1 MVENLSEVI
10 SVVKQLRETSGTND
24 KIVLLRRNCNNE
36 LLRKVLRYT
45 YDTDLKYGVQK
56 KSIVMR
62 TGESKWNS
70 LFEMLDE
77 LAESNINDSL
87 KRNVGRFINNLET
100 EDEKELVTKILLKNL
115 DVGLNVKN
123 INKGMKGLI
132 VSHDIMKGSSWD
144 GTLNSEVA
152 VSLKLDGIR
161 CSWLIKDGKAIAKT
175 RQNKIIQ
182 GMNELTKAIEEVFGE
197 QDLFVDGELLAINE
211 EGLSSEDLF
220 KKTSAIVNSKG
231 LKKDLTFVAFD
242 IVSLEDYNNKSNNTP
257 FLERREQLECYVGLK
272 NELVKLA
279 PMYFITDSIDRIYE
293 KLDEVVKD
301 NCEGLMLNKIN
312 GFYEFKRTKQL
323 LKVKKFNE
331 GDVLV
336 TDILEGEGRL
346 EGTLGKVEVQFK
358 YKGDIYTN
366 NIGSGFSDEER
377 EYYWEHK
384 DELIGKVV
392 TIKYFEITKNEQ
404 GGFGFRFP
412 TWKGREYIRTDKKGI
427 DDTNVE

>member
-10 SVVKQLRETSGTND
+10 NIVKQLRETSGTND

-62 TGESKWNS
+62 TGESKWSS

-197 QDLFVDGELLAINE
+197 QDLFVDGELLATNE

-242 IVSLEDYNNKSNNTP
+242 IVSLEDYNNKSNSTP

-412 TWKGREYIRTDKKGI
+412 TWKGKEYIRFDKNGI
-427 DDTNVE
+427 DDTNVD

>member
-10 SVVKQLRETSGTND
+10 SIVKQLRETSGTND

-62 TGESKWNS
+62 TGESKWSS

-132 VSHDIMKGSSWD
+132 VSHDIQLGSKWE
-144 GTLNSEVA
+144 GTLNEEVA
-152 VSLKLDGIR
+152 VSLKLDGVR
-161 CSWLIKDGKAIAKT
+161 CTWLIKDGKAIAKT

-197 QDLFVDGELLAINE
+197 QNLFVDGELLATNE

-242 IVSLEDYNNKSNNTP
+242 IVSLEDYNNKSNSTP

-346 EGTLGKVEVQFK
+346 EGTLGKIEVQFR
-358 YKGDIYTN
+358 YKGDVYTN

-377 EYYWEHK
+377 EYYWKHK

-412 TWKGREYIRTDKKGI
+412 TWKGKEYIRFDKKGI

>member
-1 MVENLSEVI
+1 
-10 SVVKQLRETSGTND
+10 
-24 KIVLLRRNCNNE
+24 
-36 LLRKVLRYT
+36 
-45 YDTDLKYGVQK
+45 
-56 KSIVMR
+56 MR
-62 TGESKWNS
+62 TGESKWSS

-197 QDLFVDGELLAINE
+197 QDLFVDGELLATNE

-242 IVSLEDYNNKSNNTP
+242 IVSLEDYNNKSNSTP

-412 TWKGREYIRTDKKGI
+412 TWKGKEYIRFDKNSI

>member
-10 SVVKQLRETSGTND
+10 SIVKQLRETSGTND

-62 TGESKWNS
+62 TGESKWSS

-77 LAESNINDSL
+77 LAESNINDNL
-87 KRNVGRFINNLET
+87 KRNIGRFINNLET

-144 GTLNSEVA
+144 GTLNGEVA

-197 QDLFVDGELLAINE
+197 QDLFVDGELLATNE

-242 IVSLEDYNNKSNNTP
+242 IVSLEDYNNKLNSTP

-346 EGTLGKVEVQFK
+346 EGTLGRVEVQFK

-392 TIKYFEITKNEQ
+392 TIKYFEITKNDQ

>member
-10 SVVKQLRETSGTND
+10 NIVKQLRETSGTND
-24 KIVLLRRNCNNE
+24 KIILLRRNCNNE

-62 TGESKWNS
+62 TGESKWSS
-70 LFEMLDE
+70 LFEMLNE
-77 LAESNINDSL
+77 LAESNINDNL

-144 GTLNSEVA
+144 GTLNGEVA

-242 IVSLEDYNNKSNNTP
+242 IVSLEDYNNKSNSTP

-346 EGTLGKVEVQFK
+346 EGTLGKIEVQFK

-384 DELIGKVV
+384 DELIGKIV

-412 TWKGREYIRTDKKGI
+412 TWKGREYIRFDKNGI

>member
-10 SVVKQLRETSGTND
+10 SIVKQLRETSGTND

-36 LLRKVLRYT
+36 LLRKILRYT

-62 TGESKWNS
+62 TGESKWSS

-77 LAESNINDSL
+77 LAESNINDNL

-144 GTLNSEVA
+144 GTLNGEVA

-175 RQNKIIQ
+175 RQNKVIQ

-197 QDLFVDGELLAINE
+197 QDLFVDGELLAINK

-346 EGTLGKVEVQFK
+346 EGTLGKIEVQFK
-358 YKGDIYTN
+358 YKGDVYTN

-377 EYYWEHK
+377 EYYWKHK

-412 TWKGREYIRTDKKGI
+412 TWKGREYIRFDKNSI
-427 DDTNVE
+427 DDTNVD

>member
-10 SVVKQLRETSGTND
+10 NIVKQLRETSGTND

-144 GTLNSEVA
+144 GSLNSEVA

-197 QDLFVDGELLAINE
+197 QDLFIDGELLATNE

-242 IVSLEDYNNKSNNTP
+242 IVSLEDYNNKSNSTP
-257 FLERREQLECYVGLK
+257 FLKRREQLECYVGLK

-412 TWKGREYIRTDKKGI
+412 TWKGKEYIRFDKNSI

>member
-10 SVVKQLRETSGTND
+10 NIVKQLRETSGTND

-62 TGESKWNS
+62 TGESKWSS

-77 LAESNINDSL
+77 LAESNINDNL

-144 GTLNSEVA
+144 GALNGEVA

-197 QDLFVDGELLAINE
+197 QDLFVDGELLATNE

-346 EGTLGKVEVQFK
+346 EGTLGKIEVQFR
-358 YKGDIYTN
+358 YKGDVYTN

>member
-1 MVENLSEVI
+1 MIENLSEVI
-10 SVVKQLRETSGTND
+10 SIVKQLRETSGTND

-36 LLRKVLRYT
+36 LLRKILRYT

-62 TGESKWNS
+62 TGESKWGS

-77 LAESNINDSL
+77 LAESNINDNL

-144 GTLNSEVA
+144 GTLNGEVA

-336 TDILEGEGRL
+336 TNILEGEGRL
-346 EGTLGKVEVQFK
+346 EGTLGKIEVQFR
-358 YKGDIYTN
+358 YKGDVYTN

-384 DELIGKVV
+384 DELIGKIV

-412 TWKGREYIRTDKKGI
+412 TWKGREYIRFDKNGI
-427 DDTNVE
+427 DDTNVD

>member
-1 MVENLSEVI
+1 MVENLLEVI
-10 SVVKQLRETSGTND
+10 NIVKQLRETSGTND

-197 QDLFVDGELLAINE
+197 QDLFVDGELLATNE

-242 IVSLEDYNNKSNNTP
+242 IVSLEDYNNKSNSTP

-412 TWKGREYIRTDKKGI
+412 TWKGKEYIRFDKNSI

>member
-10 SVVKQLRETSGTND
+10 NIVKQLRETSGTND

-144 GTLNSEVA
+144 GSLNSEVA
-152 VSLKLDGIR
+152 VSLKLDGVR
-161 CSWLIKDGKAIAKT
+161 CTWLIKDGKAIAKT

-197 QDLFVDGELLAINE
+197 QDLFVDGELLATNK

-242 IVSLEDYNNKSNNTP
+242 IVSLEDYNNKSNSTP

-384 DELIGKVV
+384 EELIGKVV

>member
-10 SVVKQLRETSGTND
+10 SIVKQLRETSGTND

-77 LAESNINDSL
+77 LAESNINDNL

-197 QDLFVDGELLAINE
+197 QDLFVDGELLATNE

-346 EGTLGKVEVQFK
+346 EGTLGKIEVQFR
-358 YKGDIYTN
+358 YKGDVYTN

-384 DELIGKVV
+384 EELIGKVV

-412 TWKGREYIRTDKKGI
+412 TWKGKEYIRFDKNGI
-427 DDTNVE
+427 DDTNVD

>member
-10 SVVKQLRETSGTND
+10 SIVKQLRETSGTND

-62 TGESKWNS
+62 TGESKWSS

-144 GTLNSEVA
+144 GTLNGEVA

-197 QDLFVDGELLAINE
+197 QDLFVDGELLATNE

-242 IVSLEDYNNKSNNTP
+242 IVSLEDYNNKSNSTP
-257 FLERREQLECYVGLK
+257 FLERREQLECYVALK

-346 EGTLGKVEVQFK
+346 EGTLGKVEVQFR
-358 YKGDIYTN
+358 YKGDVYTN

>member
-10 SVVKQLRETSGTND
+10 NIVNQLRETSGTND

-62 TGESKWNS
+62 TGESKWSS

-144 GTLNSEVA
+144 GTLNGEVA

-197 QDLFVDGELLAINE
+197 QDLFVDGELLATNE

-242 IVSLEDYNNKSNNTP
+242 IVSLEDYNNKLNSTP

-272 NELVKLA
+272 NELVKLGK
-279 PMYFITDSIDRIYE
+279 PFIVIVR
-293 KLDEVVKD
+293 D
-301 NCEGLMLNKIN
+301 N
-312 GFYEFKRTKQL
+312 Y
-323 LKVKKFNE
+323 
-331 GDVLV
+331 
-336 TDILEGEGRL
+336 
-346 EGTLGKVEVQFK
+346 
-358 YKGDIYTN
+358 
-366 NIGSGFSDEER
+366 
-377 EYYWEHK
+377 
-384 DELIGKVV
+384 
-392 TIKYFEITKNEQ
+392 
-404 GGFGFRFP
+404 
-412 TWKGREYIRTDKKGI
+412 
-427 DDTNVE
+427 

>member
-10 SVVKQLRETSGTND
+10 NIVKQLRETSGTND

-62 TGESKWNS
+62 TGESKWSS

-197 QDLFVDGELLAINE
+197 QDLFVDGELLATNK

-242 IVSLEDYNNKSNNTP
+242 IVSLEDYNNKSNSTP

-377 EYYWEHK
+377 EYYWKHK
-384 DELIGKVV
+384 EELIGKVV

-412 TWKGREYIRTDKKGI
+412 TWKGKEYIRFDKKGI
-427 DDTNVE
+427 DDTNVD

>member
-10 SVVKQLRETSGTND
+10 NIVKQLRETSGTND

-62 TGESKWNS
+62 TGESKWS
-70 LFEMLDE
+70 ALFEMLDE

-144 GTLNSEVA
+144 GSLNSEVA

-197 QDLFVDGELLAINE
+197 QDLFVDGELLATNK

-242 IVSLEDYNNKSNNTP
+242 IVSLEDYNNKSNSTP

-346 EGTLGKVEVQFK
+346 EGTLGKIEVQFR
-358 YKGDIYTN
+358 YKGDVYTN

-384 DELIGKVV
+384 EELIGKVV

-412 TWKGREYIRTDKKGI
+412 TWKGKEYIRFDKNGI
-427 DDTNVE
+427 DDTNVD

>member
-10 SVVKQLRETSGTND
+10 SIVKQLRETSGTND

-62 TGESKWNS
+62 TGESKWSS

-197 QDLFVDGELLAINE
+197 QDLFVDGELLATNE

-242 IVSLEDYNNKSNNTP
+242 IVSLEDYNNKSNSTP

-412 TWKGREYIRTDKKGI
+412 TWKGKEYIRFDKNSI

>member
-10 SVVKQLRETSGTND
+10 SIVKQLRETSGTND

-62 TGESKWNS
+62 TGESKWSS
-70 LFEMLDE
+70 LFEMLNE

-132 VSHDIMKGSSWD
+132 VTHDIMKGSSWD
-144 GTLNSEVA
+144 GTLNGEVA

-242 IVSLEDYNNKSNNTP
+242 IVSLEDYNNKSNSTP

-346 EGTLGKVEVQFK
+346 EGTLGKIEVQFK

-384 DELIGKVV
+384 DELIGKIV

-412 TWKGREYIRTDKKGI
+412 TWKGREYIRTDKNGI

>member
-10 SVVKQLRETSGTND
+10 SIVKQLRETSGTND

-62 TGESKWNS
+62 TGESKWSS

-197 QDLFVDGELLAINE
+197 QDLFVDGELLATNE

-242 IVSLEDYNNKSNNTP
+242 IVSLEDYNNKSNSTP

-336 TDILEGEGRL
+336 TDVLEGEGRL

-384 DELIGKVV
+384 EELIGKVV

-412 TWKGREYIRTDKKGI
+412 TWKGKEYIRFDKNGI

>member
-10 SVVKQLRETSGTND
+10 SIVKQLRETSGTND

-62 TGESKWNS
+62 TGESKWSS

-144 GTLNSEVA
+144 GTLNGEVA

-197 QDLFVDGELLAINE
+197 QDLFVDGELLATNE

-242 IVSLEDYNNKSNNTP
+242 IVSLEDYNNKSNSTP

-412 TWKGREYIRTDKKGI
+412 TWKGKEYIRFDKNSI

>member
-10 SVVKQLRETSGTND
+10 SIIKQLRETSGTND

-62 TGESKWNS
+62 TGESKWSS

-197 QDLFVDGELLAINE
+197 QDLFVDGELLATNE

-242 IVSLEDYNNKSNNTP
+242 IVSLEDYNNKSNSTP

-412 TWKGREYIRTDKKGI
+412 TWKGKEYIRFDKNSI
-427 DDTNVE
+427 DDTNVD

>member
-10 SVVKQLRETSGTND
+10 NIVKQLRETSGTND

-77 LAESNINDSL
+77 LTESNINDSL

-197 QDLFVDGELLAINE
+197 QDLFVDGELLATNE

-242 IVSLEDYNNKSNNTP
+242 IVSLEDYNNKSNSTP

-412 TWKGREYIRTDKKGI
+412 TWKGKEYIRFDKNSI